1 MAAYSR
7 FTKFIT
13 DISSFGLMASRQL
26 PVGNNQPQTFDSS
39 STINVSLRRDRS
51 SHLVYCVTHIV

>member
-1 MAAYSR
+1 MAAYSH

-39 STINVSLRRDRS
+39 STLTFYLDAIA
-51 SHLVYCVTHIV
+51 HPIWFIV